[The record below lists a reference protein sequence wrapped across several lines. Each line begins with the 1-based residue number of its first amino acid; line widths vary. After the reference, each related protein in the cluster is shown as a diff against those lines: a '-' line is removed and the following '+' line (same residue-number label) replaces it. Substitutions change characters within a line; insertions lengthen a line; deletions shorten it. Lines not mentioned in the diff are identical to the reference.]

1 MKLTGKTALITG
13 GSSGIGKAITQ
24 RFQKEGATTIIF
36 DLQEPNFPTIFQI
49 VDVSKESEIVIA
61 FQSINTLDILVNNA
75 GVYFQS
81 SIEETTEEQLEKIL
95 NINIKSAFLVSKHSL
110 PLIKK
115 SHGTIINISSCLGL
129 VPEPEA
135 PAYCATKAAII
146 MLTKTMSQTYAKDN
160 VRINS
165 IAPGPIDTPLLQK
178 YFSSPEQKEK
188 YIKNKPMGKI
198 GTPEDIAN
206 LALFLASDE
215 ASFINGGIY
224 TVDGGESASSI
235 YSKIL

>member
-13 GSSGIGKAITQ
+13 GASGIGKAITQ
-24 RFQKEGATTIIF
+24 RFQSEGANTIVF
-36 DLQEPNFPTIFQI
+36 DLREPDFQTTFLQ
-49 VDVSKESEIVIA
+49 VDVSKESEIIKA
-61 FQSINTLDILVNNA
+61 FQTINNLDIVVNNA
-75 GVYFQS
+75 GIYFQS
-81 SIEETTEEQLEKIL
+81 SVEETTEDQLEKIL
-95 NINIKSAFLVSKHSL
+95 SVNIKSTFLISKHAL

-146 MLTKTMSQTYAKDN
+146 MLTKTMSQTYAKDR

-178 YFSSPEQKEK
+178 YFSSQEQKEE
-188 YIKNKPMGKI
+188 YLRNKPMGKI
-198 GTPEDIAN
+198 GTPEDVAN
-206 LALFLASDE
+206 VALFLASDE

-224 TVDGGESASSI
+224 TIDGGEAASSI
-235 YSKIL
+235 YSK